1 MEHPN
6 TSRGD
11 VTYWQLSHTQA
22 ARYHARLST
31 MHAERA
37 VRFADRAIA
46 EARKAEIGCWIS
58 FALIAVVLVLRIV
71 AMVIE

>member
-11 VTYWQLSHTQA
+11 VTYWQLSHAQA

-37 VRFADRAIA
+37 VRSAGLAVDA
-46 EARKAEIGCWIS
+46 ARKAEIGCWIS
-58 FALIAVVLVLRIV
+58 GALIAVVLVLRIV

>member
-1 MEHPN
+1 MKHPN

-11 VTYWQLSHTQA
+11 VTYWQLSHAQA

-37 VRFADRAIA
+37 VRFADIAITS
-46 EARKAEIGCWIS
+46 ARKAEIGCWIS
-58 FALIAVVLVLRIV
+58 GALIAVVLVLRII